1 MGAER
6 QERPL
11 NYVRS
16 GGVGEEADQF
26 RARAKQCRSLAR
38 DARDGESRRTL
49 DRMAEELDA
58 EAEVIESEED
68 REPKR
73 P

>member
-1 MGAER
+1 MLVDPAWAKK
-6 QERPL
+6 PI
-11 NYVRS
+11 N
-16 GGVGEEADQF
+16 F

-58 EAEVIESEED
+58 EAEVIESEEI
-68 REPKR
+68 REEKR
-73 P
+73 R